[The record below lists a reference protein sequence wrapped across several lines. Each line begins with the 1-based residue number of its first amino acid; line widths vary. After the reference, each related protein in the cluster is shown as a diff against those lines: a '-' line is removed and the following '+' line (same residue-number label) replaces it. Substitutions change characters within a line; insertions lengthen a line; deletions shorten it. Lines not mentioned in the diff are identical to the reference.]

1 MIGDMPVSC
10 ACESVKHVHADFLTN
25 EVKIVCECGTVLRV
39 NQEDLYTVFLPA
51 SEARRSREEHTC
63 R

>member
-1 MIGDMPVSC
+1 MIGDIPV

-25 EVKIVCECGTVLRV
+25 EVKIVCECGTALRV
-39 NQEDLYTVFLPA
+39 NQEDLNTVFLPA
-51 SEARRSREEHTC
+51 SEARRNREEQSC